1 MNKVKLGE
9 VLDVKRGAS
18 LSGDYYSESGEKIR
32 LTLGNFDYPNGG
44 FKENTSKSDIYFTGE
59 VKPEFI
65 LKKGDIITP
74 LTEQVAGLLG
84 ETARIPEDDLYIQSG
99 DVGLVIPHESKL
111 DNKYAYYLLSSPLIK
126 RQLGAAAQQTKIRH
140 TSPDKIKDCEAW
152 LPSLEYQKKA
162 GELLDFIN
170 NKIKNN
176 NKINA
181 ELESMAKTIYDYWF
195 LQFEFPNEE
204 GKPYKSS
211 GGKMVWNE
219 ELKRE
224 IPEGWEVGKTTDLGE
239 IVAGG
244 TPSTKHPE
252 YYTENGIGW
261 ITPKDL
267 SETNDKYICH
277 GERDITKIGL
287 QKSSA
292 KLMPKGSVLL
302 SSRAPIGYV
311 AVASAELCTNQGFKS
326 VVPNER
332 YGTEFVYYSIQNMV
346 SYFKS
351 LGTGSTF
358 TEISKR
364 DVENA
369 NVILPPKEYVLNF
382 NNISTSLGEKRKN
395 AEEENKELTS
405 LRDFLLPM
413 LMNGQISIK
422 RGQKSAN

>member
-99 DVGLVIPHESKL
+99 DVGLVIPNESKL
-111 DNKYAYYLLSSPLIK
+111 DNKYAYYLLASPLIK

-162 GELLDFIN
+162 GELLDDIN
-170 NKIKNN
+170 FKIKCN

-195 LQFEFPNEE
+195 LQFEFPNED

-211 GGKMVWNE
+211 GGKMEWNE

-224 IPEGWEVGKTTDLGE
+224 IPEGWEVTYLSELCDFNNGINYDKDELGDKNYSIINVRNITSSTLLLDKSDFDIINLKSSQADKYLVE
-239 IVAGG
+239 KDDILIARSG
-244 TPSTKHPE
+244 TPGAVRLLESDIENIIYCGFIIRCKPLNPVQRYYLAYSLKLLEGSNATKTGGSIMQNVSQDTLKQINICIPDDDVIE
-252 YYTENGIGW
+252 KYNNSISV
-261 ITPKDL
+261 IL
-267 SETNDKYICH
+267 SKM
-277 GERDITKIGL
+277 
-287 QKSSA
+287 Q
-292 KLMPKGSVLL
+292 
-302 SSRAPIGYV
+302 
-311 AVASAELCTNQGFKS
+311 
-326 VVPNER
+326 
-332 YGTEFVYYSIQNMV
+332 
-346 SYFKS
+346 
-351 LGTGSTF
+351 
-358 TEISKR
+358 
-364 DVENA
+364 
-369 NVILPPKEYVLNF
+369 NVI
-382 NNISTSLGEKRKN
+382 
-395 AEEENKELTS
+395 EENRELTS

-413 LMNGQISIK
+413 LMNGQVGFKINNRK
-422 RGQKSAN
+422 E

>member
-99 DVGLVIPHESKL
+99 DVGLVIPNESKL
-111 DNKYAYYLLSSPLIK
+111 DNKYAYYLLASPLIK

-162 GELLDFIN
+162 GELLDDIN
-170 NKIKNN
+170 FKIKCN

-195 LQFEFPNEE
+195 LQFEFPNED

-224 IPEGWEVGKTTDLGE
+224 IPEGWEV
-239 IVAGG
+239 
-244 TPSTKHPE
+244 
-252 YYTENGIGW
+252 
-261 ITPKDL
+261 KDL
-267 SETNDKYICH
+267 SKYINVIR
-277 GERDITKIGL
+277 GVAYDANDVVNIYQEGYIPLLKSNNLQNGRLLLDDIIYVKKDNVSADQILDRNSVFVTMSSGSTEHVGKTAIIFYDMPYTYGAFCSKIVI
-287 QKSSA
+287 Q
-292 KLMPKGSVLL
+292 PKYRGFISLFFL
-302 SSRAPIGYV
+302 SD
-311 AVASAELCTNQGFKS
+311 
-326 VVPNER
+326 
-332 YGTEFVYYSIQNMV
+332 
-346 SYFKS
+346 YFKKKIRTIVV
-351 LGTGSTF
+351 GTSIKNINNSHLTDNIMAFPNDGILERF
-358 TEISKR
+358 ARIIEPIFNKQGEIIK
-364 DVENA
+364 ENQ
-369 NVILPPKEYVLNF
+369 
-382 NNISTSLGEKRKN
+382 
-395 AEEENKELTS
+395 ELSS

-413 LMNGQISIK
+413 LMNGQVGFK
-422 RGQKSAN
+422 

>member
-99 DVGLVIPHESKL
+99 DVGLVIPNESKL
-111 DNKYAYYLLSSPLIK
+111 DNKYAYYLLASPLIK

-162 GELLDFIN
+162 GELLDDIN
-170 NKIKNN
+170 FKIKCN

-195 LQFEFPNEE
+195 LQFEFPNED

-211 GGKMVWNE
+211 GGKTVWNE

-224 IPEGWEVGKTTDLGE
+224 IPEGWEVKVIEDFCRIFTGKKDVNQALEAGEYKFFSCSPDYKYSNEMLHSGKAILVSGNGSYTGRTVFVNDSFDLYQRTYACVSSTDKDLLEYIYYSMLRVFTQKVG
-239 IVAGG
+239 GG
-244 TPSTKHPE
+244 THGSAIPYIVFDDIAKEPVLYNADIVE
-252 YYTENGIGW
+252 KYQKIIIPLQEKIIKNQREN
-261 ITPKDL
+261 
-267 SETNDKYICH
+267 E
-277 GERDITKIGL
+277 
-287 QKSSA
+287 
-292 KLMPKGSVLL
+292 
-302 SSRAPIGYV
+302 
-311 AVASAELCTNQGFKS
+311 
-326 VVPNER
+326 
-332 YGTEFVYYSIQNMV
+332 
-346 SYFKS
+346 
-351 LGTGSTF
+351 
-358 TEISKR
+358 
-364 DVENA
+364 
-369 NVILPPKEYVLNF
+369 
-382 NNISTSLGEKRKN
+382 
-395 AEEENKELTS
+395 ELTS

-413 LMNGQISIK
+413 LMNGQIGFK
-422 RGQKSAN
+422 

>member
-99 DVGLVIPHESKL
+99 DVGLVIPNESKL

-162 GELLDFIN
+162 GELLDDIN
-170 NKIKNN
+170 FKIKCN

-195 LQFEFPNEE
+195 LQFEFPNED

-224 IPEGWEVGKTTDLGE
+224 IPEGWSTTTIGDITICHDSERIPLSGKDRENMVGDIPYYGATDIMGYVDKPIFDGDYVLLAEDGSVMDEEGHPILQRVTGRVWVNNHAHVLEPIKKHSCKLLMMFLKDVYVPMIKTGSIQMKINQE
-239 IVAGG
+239 NM
-244 TPSTKHPE
+244 
-252 YYTENGIGW
+252 NGITVPN
-261 ITPKDL
+261 IPDDL
-267 SETNDKYICH
+267 KE
-277 GERDITKIGL
+277 KINL
-287 QKSSA
+287 
-292 KLMPKGSVLL
+292 
-302 SSRAPIGYV
+302 
-311 AVASAELCTNQGFKS
+311 ELCTIEKKQLQIIAENQ
-326 VVPNER
+326 
-332 YGTEFVYYSIQNMV
+332 
-346 SYFKS
+346 
-351 LGTGSTF
+351 
-358 TEISKR
+358 
-364 DVENA
+364 
-369 NVILPPKEYVLNF
+369 
-382 NNISTSLGEKRKN
+382 
-395 AEEENKELTS
+395 ELTS

-413 LMNGQISIK
+413 LMNGQVGFKINNRK
-422 RGQKSAN
+422 E